1 MKKLTYLLVALISL
15 AAVQANAAKKVL
27 LDAQIEEAIEEFYE
41 HTSAGE
47 KLAQKAEGIL
57 VFPKVKKAGIG
68 IGGEIGEGALMIDG
82 ETVQYYRTLSAS
94 VGFQLGAQVKTQI
107 ILFMEK
113 DALKKFRNADGW
125 EVGLDGSVAIA
136 TLGAGG
142 EIEGKTIN
150 EPVIGFIF
158 GNKGLM
164 YNLSLEGSKISK
176 INK

>member
-1 MKKLTYLLVALISL
+1 MKKITYLIVALICL
-15 AAVQANAAKKVL
+15 VGIQASAAKKIL
-27 LDAQIEEAIEEFYE
+27 LDAQIEEAIEEFYD
-41 HTSAGE
+41 HTSAGK
-47 KLAQKAEGIL
+47 KLSEKAEGIL
-57 VFPKVKKAGIG
+57 IFPKVKKAGIG
-68 IGGEIGEGALMIDG
+68 IGGEIGEGALIIDG
-82 ETVQYYRTLSAS
+82 KIVQYYRTMTAS

-113 DALKKFRNADGW
+113 DALKKFRRADGW